1 MKKNIILFFAWLLP
15 YGLVNAI
22 DLFEA
27 YQKSLSFNADYLKAV
42 ANNDAGQENP
52 NIARAAI
59 LPQIN
64 VNASLTENY
73 ISATGIYAFYHQ
85 PIYAAQL
92 NQVVFDFSKFST
104 LTRSKFSS
112 QLATLQLE
120 NARQQLMVNVAQA
133 YFDVLYAEDV
143 LLATQMTEK
152 ALEQQLIQAKEAFQV
167 GTVPI
172 VDVNDAQ
179 AAYDASAAQEIQDE
193 NNLIYKKNIF
203 RNLTGL
209 NPDLIQPLQKEI
221 DLKLPVPE
229 DSNSWAQ
236 MAESG
241 NLNIKIA
248 DKQVAMAKEDIT
260 IARSGH
266 LPTLNLMAQYMYQD
280 TGSVDNTNANAADS
294 QIQSI
299 ANVPG
304 SPLSS
309 YTVGYVG
316 LQLSVPISSGGGIN
330 AQTRQAAAVYE
341 SSTQQLVSV
350 ERQTDQ
356 DIRNAYWNVAN
367 GVNFALAQK
376 AALKSA
382 KTKLDSDRLGYQVG
396 IRNSVNLVSAQKDY
410 FQSFKEYQMSRYK
423 YLMAEVQL
431 QYLSGVIDE
440 KFLQQINANIKQ

>member
-229 DSNSWAQ
+229 DSNIWAQ
-236 MAESG
+236 IAESG

-280 TGSVDNTNANAADS
+280 TGSIDNTNATDA
-294 QIQSI
+294 QIQPI

-367 GVNFALAQK
+367 GVNFVLAQK

>member
-1 MKKNIILFFAWLLP
+1 MILILILFLP
-15 YGLVNAI
+15 LYLVNAV

-27 YQKSLSFNADYLKAV
+27 YQKALVFNADYLKAV

-64 VNASLTENY
+64 ANVTLSENY
-73 ISATGIYAFYHQ
+73 VSGSGMYAFYHQ
-85 PIYAAQL
+85 PLYGAQL

-104 LTRSKFSS
+104 FTRSKFSS

-152 ALEQQLIQAKEAFQV
+152 ALEQQLIQAKKAFQV
-167 GTVPI
+167 GTAPI

-209 NPDLIQPLQKEI
+209 NPDLVQPLQKDI
-221 DLKLPVPE
+221 DLKLPAPQ

-248 DKQVAMAKEDIT
+248 DKQVTMAKEDIT

-266 LPTLNLMAQYMYQD
+266 LPTLNFMAQYMYQD
-280 TGSVDNTNANAADS
+280 TGSIDNTNGTDA

-316 LQLSVPISSGGGIN
+316 LQLSVPISAGGGIN
-330 AQTRQAAAVYE
+330 AKTRQAAAIYE
-341 SSTQQLVSV
+341 SSTEQLVSV

-356 DIRNAYWNVAN
+356 DVRNAYWNVAN
-367 GVNFALAQK
+367 GVNFVLAQQ

-382 KTKLDSDRLGYQVG
+382 KTKLDSDKLGYQVG
-396 IRNSVNLVSAQKDY
+396 IRNSVNLVNAQKDY
-410 FQSFKEYQMSRYK
+410 FQTFKEYQQSRYK

-431 QYLSGVIDE
+431 QYLSGIIDE
-440 KFLQQINANIKQ
+440 RFLQQINANIKQ